1 MPFLSTI
8 YLIFADLQVFGGGY
22 SRDPEELLRARATLP
37 NILVAEGSW
46 DAQVEVERK
55 KLGMLNA
62 FCIHQTAHADT
73 HMDTAV
79 AIAEHKLTCFEQVI

>member
-1 MPFLSTI
+1 
-8 YLIFADLQVFGGGY
+8 VFGGGY
-22 SRDPEELLRARATLP
+22 SNSPEELLRARATLP
-37 NILVAEGSW
+37 NILVAEGGW

-55 KLGMLNA
+55 KLEMVNA

-79 AIAEHKLTCFEQVI
+79 AIAEHKLTCFAQVN